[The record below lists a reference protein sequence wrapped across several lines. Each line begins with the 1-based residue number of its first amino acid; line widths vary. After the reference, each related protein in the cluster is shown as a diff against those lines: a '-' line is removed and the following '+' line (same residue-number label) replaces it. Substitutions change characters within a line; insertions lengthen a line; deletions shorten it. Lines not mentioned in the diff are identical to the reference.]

1 MQNYRETLKQLI
13 ANAKELHQLER
24 SISLRSIELIGK
36 LEALRAAP
44 NVGMSVKDF
53 AVHIGLTEDQ
63 YLKRSAA
70 ARVLWHIPEAKPLVE
85 KGEISA
91 SHLAVVAGKI
101 TRANQKLILENIKG
115 KSLRACKLFLSRVTS
130 CGSLRPSEE
139 TIELKITLTKSQLAL
154 LERAREVLAAAAH
167 VPSDAEVLVKALGD
181 LLTKRDPLRKA
192 ERAAARQEYRD
203 RLGLGQGEEIPT
215 PPVQTNSP
223 APAAAKQRPSANAD
237 ANAHSGDLKS
247 ETRYIPAAVR
257 HEVWRRD
264 GGRCTHAF
272 PSGERCGQRMMLEL
286 DHQQLY
292 CRGGAHSADNLRLK
306 CRFHNNYSAQQA
318 LGPEW
323 YHDRLV
329 LKARLASRSAHRWAH
344 P

>member
-13 ANAKELHQLER
+13 ANAQELHRLER

-36 LEALRAAP
+36 LEALRVAP
-44 NVGMSVKDF
+44 NVGMSVKAF

-70 ARVLWHIPEAKPLVE
+70 ARVLWHIPEAKPLLE
-85 KGEISA
+85 KGEISV
-91 SHLAVVAGKI
+91 SHLAMIAGKI
-101 TRANQKLILENIKG
+101 TRANQKLILDNIKG
-115 KSLRACKLFLSRVTS
+115 KSLRESKLFISRVTS
-130 CGSLRPSEE
+130 CGNLRPGEE

-154 LERAREVLAAAAH
+154 LDRAREVLAAAAQ
-167 VPSDAEVLVKALGD
+167 VPSDAEVLVKALDD

-192 ERAAARQEYRD
+192 ERAAARQESRD
-203 RLGLGQGEEIPT
+203 RLVLDQGEQTPA

-223 APAAAKQRPSANAD
+223 DPAAAKQHPRANAQGWHHKT
-237 ANAHSGDLKS
+237 A
-247 ETRYIPAAVR
+247 TRYIPAAVR

-264 GGRCTHAF
+264 GGRCTHVF
-272 PSGERCGQRMMLEL
+272 QSGERCDQRMMLEL

-292 CRGGAHSADNLRLK
+292 CRGGAHSADNLQLK
-306 CRFHNNYSAQQA
+306 CRLHNHFGAAQA

-323 YHDRLV
+323 YQDRLV
-329 LKARLASRSAHRWAH
+329 SKSRFAIS
-344 P
+344 